1 MNFKSIKNKNV
12 VDGKVVMTEP
22 IILFFDQVDTMVEH
36 VVADREVGRPDLI
49 SLKYYGIQSL
59 TDLILK
65 FNGISNPFSLN
76 EGDVLEIPV
85 NQDKFKAFIKPG
97 RNNGETQKEKFLK
110 QRRLT
115 EKDKK
120 RFDFIQKTAQL
131 EALPPNMLKTNQI
144 NKDVR
149 SGIITDLNPS
159 QS

>member
-1 MNFKSIKNKNV
+1 MNFRTIKNKNI

-22 IILFFDQVDTMVEH
+22 VVLFFDQVDTIVTHE
-36 VVADREVGRPDLI
+36 VGQRELGRPDLI
-49 SLKYYGIQSL
+49 SLKYYGVQSL

-65 FNGISNPFSLN
+65 FNGVSNPFSLQ
-76 EGDVLEIPV
+76 EGDLLEIPV
-85 NQDKFKAFIKPG
+85 NQDKFKAFIKPARG
-97 RNNGETQKEKFLK
+97 NGETQKEKFLK

-120 RFDFIQKTAQL
+120 RFEFLQKVAQV

-144 NKDVR
+144 NKDAQ
-149 SGIITDLNPS
+149 SGNITDLNPT